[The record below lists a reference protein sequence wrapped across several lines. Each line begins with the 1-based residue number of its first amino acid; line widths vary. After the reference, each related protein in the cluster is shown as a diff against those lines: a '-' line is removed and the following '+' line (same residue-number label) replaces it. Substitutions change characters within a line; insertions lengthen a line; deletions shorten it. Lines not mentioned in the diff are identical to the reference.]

1 MSKIVSLKV
10 SKLQHKGSKM
20 AQIIIGWVSV
30 LLAVLSLV
38 PSVIPG
44 VVSVIGLAFS
54 LIALFI
60 SLFSINK
67 KTGKKYFNI
76 TLFIV
81 LIGVVL
87 INDVLRVWESLPIP
101 LSNKLTLYAVFSV
114 LVLCA
119 IFLAKWLLSRKV
131 KQVKK

>member
-1 MSKIVSLKV
+1 M
-10 SKLQHKGSKM
+10 
-20 AQIIIGWVSV
+20 
-30 LLAVLSLV
+30 
-38 PSVIPG
+38 
-44 VVSVIGLAFS
+44 GLAFS

-67 KTGKKYFNI
+67 KIGKKYFNI

-114 LVLCA
+114 LALCA